1 VATRVS
7 GDAVAN
13 TGLLRRDRLLGVVAV
28 AAVIAAAV
36 VMPSLLG
43 SYYLSLLTQAVI
55 YAIAAVSLDLVW
67 GYTGIPDLGHSLW
80 FALGTLGVGVMT
92 TKLASSGLLV
102 GVHPGLGRHL
112 VGLFAGVLAAA
123 VLAGVLGAFAFYQ
136 QSAGPLYIAVVTLAL
151 AVVTQTVYGEEPRWT
166 GGDNGLFGFGYQG
179 FSQKTWYLIS
189 AAVLL
194 VTIGLALVLVRSDFG
209 LLMRAVRDD
218 ERRVRYLGR
227 DVEAVKISIFVLGAA
242 LGGIAGGLYGMVFGF
257 VSAPFFGF
265 IFSTEMLVWV
275 AVGGR
280 GTILGPAI
288 GAIGLS
294 FAESKLNA
302 SFPTEW
308 TLIVG
313 LLFVAVVVFI
323 PDGIL
328 PPLARLFRRYVLGS
342 GWRHGHRRL
351 VPSRAD
357 HAPSGSRSPAI
368 ASIKDVRFSYGNLHV
383 LRGVDFDVQRGELL
397 CIVGPNGAGKSTLV
411 NVMTDGRLGMDGS
424 IEFDARGARL
434 ARGRTPANRIARH
447 GVARKFQVPELFSSL
462 TVAETILL
470 ASGVG
475 RIPSLWRRTRD
486 VSVIQPVLDIVTAA
500 GLEGRENDPA
510 PSLAHGLKQGLEL
523 AAVVSMN
530 PELLLLDEPTAGLTS
545 NERHVIGDVLR
556 RMLDGGLTVVLIE
569 HDLDFVARVAD
580 RVVVLHGGQ
589 VAAVGTPDEVAASD
603 VVRHA
608 YVGAKAE

>member
-1 VATRVS
+1 VASRVSAGAVAT
-7 GDAVAN
+7 A
-13 TGLLRRDRLLGVVAV
+13 GLLRRDRLLGIVAV
-28 AAVIAAAV
+28 AGVIV
-36 VMPSLLG
+36 LTLVMPSLLG
-43 SYYLSLLTQAVI
+43 TYYLSLLTQAVI

-80 FALGTLGVGVMT
+80 FSLGTLGVGIMT

-112 VGLFAGVLAAA
+112 LGMLMGVVAAA
-123 VLAGVLGAFAFYQ
+123 LVAGVLGAFAFYQ

-166 GGDNGLFGFGYQG
+166 GGDNGLFGFAYQG
-179 FSQKTWYLIS
+179 FSQKTWYFIS
-189 AAVLL
+189 AAILL
-194 VTIGLALVLVRSDFG
+194 ITIGLALVLVRSDFG

-218 ERRVRYLGR
+218 EHRVRYLGR
-227 DVEAVKISIFVLGAA
+227 DVEGVKISIFVLGAA
-242 LGGIAGGLYGMVFGF
+242 LGGVAGGLYGMVFGF
-257 VSAPFFGF
+257 ISAPFFGF

-280 GTILGPAI
+280 GTIVGPAI

-313 LLFVAVVVFI
+313 LLFVSVVVFI

-342 GWRHGHRRL
+342 DWRHDHRRL
-351 VPSRAD
+351 VPARTR
-357 HAPSGSRSPAI
+357 HVPSASRSPAI
-368 ASIKDVRFSYGNLHV
+368 ATIEDVSFSYANLHV
-383 LRGVDFDVQRGELL
+383 LRGVDLEVRRGELL

-411 NVMTDGRLGMDGS
+411 NVMTDGHLGMDGS
-424 IEFDARGARL
+424 IEFDARGGRF
-434 ARGRTPANRIARH
+434 ARGRTPAHRIARR
-447 GVARKFQVPELFSSL
+447 GVVRKFQVPELFSSL

-475 RIPSLWRRTRD
+475 RIPSLWRRTHD
-486 VSVIQPVLDIVTAA
+486 VAVIQPVLDIVTAA
-500 GLEGRENDPA
+500 GLEERENDPA
-510 PSLAHGLKQGLEL
+510 PALAHGLKQGLEL

-545 NERHVIGDVLR
+545 NERHVIGEVLR

-580 RVVVLHGGQ
+580 RVIVLHGGK
-589 VAAVGTPDEVAASD
+589 VAAAGTPEEVAASD
-603 VVRHA
+603 VVRDA
-608 YVGAKAE
+608 YVGAKVE

>member
-1 VATRVS
+1 MRGA
-7 GDAVAN
+7 
-13 TGLLRRDRLLGVVAV
+13 LRRDRALGSL
-28 AAVIAAAV
+28 AVIALVGLALL
-36 VMPSLLG
+36 MPSLLG
-43 SYYLSLLTQAVI
+43 DYYLSLLTQALI

-80 FALGTLGVGVMT
+80 FSIGTLGVGLMT

-112 VGLFAGVLAAA
+112 LGLLVGALAAA
-123 VLAGVLGAFAFYQ
+123 VVAGALGAFAFYQ
-136 QSAGPLYIAVVTLAL
+136 QGAGPLYIAVVTLAL
-151 AVVTQTVYGEEPRWT
+151 AVVSQTIYGEEPQYT
-166 GGDNGLFGFGYQG
+166 GGDNGLFGFAYTG
-179 FSQKTWYLIS
+179 FSGTTWYFIV
-189 AAVLL
+189 AATLL
-194 VTIGLALVLVRSDFG
+194 VSIALALVFVRSDFG

-227 DVEAVKISIFVLGAA
+227 DVEAVKISIFVIGAA
-242 LGGIAGGLYGMVFGF
+242 LGGVAGGLYGMVFGF

-265 IFSTEMLVWV
+265 VFSTEMLVWV

-280 GTILGPAI
+280 GTIIGPAI

-294 FAESKLNA
+294 FAESKLSA

-342 GWRHGHRRL
+342 EWRHDHRRL
-351 VPSRAD
+351 VPSGA
-357 HAPSGSRSPAI
+357 HHVSFGSQTPEI
-368 ASIKDVRFSYGNLHV
+368 AKIGDVRFSYGDLHV
-383 LRGVDFDVQRGELL
+383 LRGVDFEVLRGELL

-411 NVMTDGRLGMDGS
+411 NVMTEGRLPIDGT
-424 IEFDARGARL
+424 IDYAVRRARFS
-434 ARGRTPANRIARH
+434 RGRTPAHRIARR
-447 GVARKFQVPELFSSL
+447 GVVRKFQVPELFSSL

-475 RIPSLWRRTRD
+475 HIPSIWRRTQE
-486 VSVIQPVLDIVTAA
+486 VAVIQPVLDIVDAA
-500 GLEGRENDPA
+500 GLAGRENELA

-523 AAVVSMN
+523 SAVVSMN

-556 RMLDGGLTVVLIE
+556 RMLGRGLTVVLIE

-589 VAAVGTPDEVAASD
+589 VAAVGTPEEVAASE
-603 VVRHA
+603 VVRRA
-608 YVGAKAE
+608 YVGTAPE

>member
-1 VATRVS
+1 MTLA
-7 GDAVAN
+7 
-13 TGLLRRDRLLGVVAV
+13 RRDRVLAVVATVGLLGLAL
-28 AAVIAAAV
+28 

-80 FALGTLGVGVMT
+80 FSIGTLAVGMMT

-112 VGLFAGVLAAA
+112 LGFVVGVAAA
-123 VLAGVLGAFAFYQ
+123 AIVAAVLGAFAFYQ
-136 QSAGPLYIAVVTLAL
+136 QGAGPLYIAIVTLAL
-151 AVVTQTVYGEEPRWT
+151 SIVTQTVYGEKPELT
-166 GGDNGLFGFGYQG
+166 GGDNGLYG
-179 FSQKTWYLIS
+179 FSYTGFSATTWYFVS

-194 VTIGLALVLVRSDFG
+194 VVIGLSLVLVRSDFG

-227 DVEAVKISIFVLGAA
+227 DVEAIKISIFVLGAA
-242 LGGIAGGLYGMVFGF
+242 LAGVAGGLYGMVFGF

-265 IFSTEMLVWV
+265 VFSTEMLVWV

-280 GTILGPAI
+280 GTIIGPVI

-294 FAESKLNA
+294 FAQSKLNE

-313 LLFVAVVVFI
+313 LMFVAVVVFI

-328 PPLARLFRRYVLGS
+328 PPLARLFRRYVLGAD
-342 GWRHGHRRL
+342 WRHGNRRL
-351 VPSRAD
+351 VPSGGHH
-357 HAPSGSRSPAI
+357 HAGTPRPAPI
-368 ASIKDVRFSYGNLHV
+368 ATVEDVRFSYGDLHV
-383 LRGVDFDVQRGELL
+383 LRGVDIAVERGQLL

-411 NVMTDGRLGMDGS
+411 NVMTDGRLG
-424 IEFDARGARL
+424 IEGRIGYDLQRTRF
-434 ARGRTPANRIARH
+434 ARGRTSAHRIARR
-447 GVARKFQVPELFSSL
+447 GIVRKFQVPELFSSL

-475 RIPSLWRRTRD
+475 HIPSVWRRTRD
-486 VSVIQPVLDIVTAA
+486 VQVMQPVLDIVAAA
-500 GLEGRENDPA
+500 GLEGRENDLA

-523 AAVVSMN
+523 AAVVSMD
-530 PELLLLDEPTAGLTS
+530 PDLLLLDEPTAGLTS

-556 RMLDGGLTVVLIE
+556 RMLDRGLTVILIE

-580 RVVVLHGGQ
+580 RVVVLHGG
-589 VAAVGTPDEVAASD
+589 AVAASGTPEEVAESR
-603 VVRHA
+603 VVREA
-608 YVGAKAE
+608 YVGAVAT

>member
-1 VATRVS
+1 LTGGTTATRPL
-7 GDAVAN
+7 GRGAI
-13 TGLLRRDRLLGVVAV
+13 RRDRVLALLASVVLILV
-28 AAVIAAAV
+28 AIA
-36 VMPSLLG
+36 MPHFLG

-80 FALGTLGVGVMT
+80 FSIGTLGVGVMT

-112 VGLFAGVLAAA
+112 LGLGIGVAAAAILAAA
-123 VLAGVLGAFAFYQ
+123 LGAFAFYQ
-136 QSAGPLYIAVVTLAL
+136 QSAGPLYIAIVTLAL
-151 AVVTQTVYGEEPRWT
+151 ALVTQTIYGEEPQWT
-166 GGDNGLFGFGYQG
+166 GGDNGLFGFNYTGV
-179 FSQKTWYLIS
+179 SATTWYFIS

-194 VTIGLALVLVRSDFG
+194 VAIGLSLALVRSDFG

-242 LGGIAGGLYGMVFGF
+242 LAGVAGGLYGMVFGF

-265 IFSTEMLVWV
+265 VFSTEMLVWV

-280 GTILGPAI
+280 GTIIGPVI

-294 FAESKLNA
+294 FAESELSA

-323 PDGIL
+323 PDGVL
-328 PPLARLFRRYVLGS
+328 PPFARLFRRYVLGA

-351 VPSRAD
+351 VAAREH
-357 HAPSGSRSPAI
+357 HAPAAARSRTI
-368 ASIKDVRFSYGNLHV
+368 ATIEDVRFSYGDLHV
-383 LRGVDFDVQRGELL
+383 LRGVDFEVHRGELL

-411 NVMTDGRLGMDGS
+411 NVMTDGRLPIEGTVGYDVHGS
-424 IEFDARGARL
+424 RF
-434 ARGRTPANRIARH
+434 ARGRMSADRIARR
-447 GVARKFQVPELFSSL
+447 GVVRKFQVPELFSSL

-470 ASGVG
+470 ASRVG
-475 RIPSLWRRTRD
+475 KVPSIWRRTQD
-486 VSVIQPVLDIVTAA
+486 VEVIRPVLDIVAAA
-500 GLEGRENDPA
+500 GLVDRENELAPA
-510 PSLAHGLKQGLEL
+510 LAHGLKQGLEL
-523 AAVVSMN
+523 AAVVSMD

-545 NERHVIGDVLR
+545 NERHVIGEVLR
-556 RMLDGGLTVVLIE
+556 RMLDRGLTVILIE

-589 VAAVGTPDEVAASD
+589 VAAMGTPAEVAASD
-603 VVRHA
+603 VVRQA
-608 YVGAKAE
+608 YVGVQAG